1 MSVYVSRGTDG
12 RVNGIFARDQPDM
25 HLEPLSESHLD
36 VIAARNL
43 RLPMTVSARQLRLQ
57 LRRSGLLEQVKAW
70 VALKD
75 GETQDAFEY
84 SGDVVEDSPMMLA
97 GFAGMGF
104 SGSQIDTFL
113 RGSIE
118 IMTGGQLKH
127 IGNQR
132 PFYLKMRHH

>member
-1 MSVYVSRGTDG
+1 VKV
-12 RVNGIFARDQPDM
+12 I
-25 HLEPLSESHLD
+25 
-36 VIAARNL
+36 IAARNL
-43 RLPMTVSARQLRLQ
+43 RLPMTVSARQFRLQ

-84 SGDVVEDSPMMLA
+84 SGHVVEDSPMMLA

-118 IMTGGQLKH
+118 IMSGGQLKH